1 MVKGCEP
8 DICIV
13 SRPNATSFQL
23 KPSEKVWPLKSAGFR
38 VLHSLA
44 VSTKLVFQSTVQLIL
59 PDLYPAMYGSYL
71 ALD

>member
-44 VSTKLVFQSTVQLIL
+44 VSTKL
-59 PDLYPAMYGSYL
+59 